1 MAIQTVLATLDGV
14 DDALKPLY
22 TQDGDRFV
30 LQLQGVNDHPDV
42 RNLSAAYERVKQ
54 DRDAIRQ
61 ERDTFKT
68 RADAVPDDFSAEA
81 WAKAKEGKADQAQ
94 LVQLRQTLERER
106 DEWKAKA
113 ETAEATA
120 LRNALDRDLTD
131 ALNASGVTN
140 PTFAKAARLMLSE
153 GVKMQDGR
161 PVVET
166 DMGPLPLADHVKR
179 WAASEGKAFVTPPSG
194 GGARGGET
202 GGDKPL
208 SEMTGKERLQLAMA
222 GKLNTG

>member
-1 MAIQTVLATLDGV
+1 M
-14 DDALKPLY
+14 
-22 TQDGDRFV
+22 
-30 LQLQGVNDHPDV
+30 
-42 RNLSAAYERVKQ
+42 
-54 DRDAIRQ
+54 
-61 ERDTFKT
+61 
-68 RADAVPDDFSAEA
+68 
-81 WAKAKEGKADQAQ
+81 
-94 LVQLRQTLERER
+94 QLRQTLERER

>member
-81 WAKAKEGKADQAQ
+81 WTKAKEGKADQAQ

-120 LRNALDRDLTD
+120 LRSAVDRDLTD

>member
-61 ERDTFKT
+61 EHDTFKT

-81 WAKAKEGKADQAQ
+81 WAKAKDGKGDQAQ
-94 LVQLRQTLERER
+94 LVQLRQTLEAER
-106 DEWKAKA
+106 DEWKSKA
-113 ETAEATA
+113 EAAEASA
-120 LRNALDRDLTD
+120 LRTAVDRDLGD
-131 ALNASGVTN
+131 ALSAVGVTN
-140 PTFAKAARLMLSE
+140 ATYAKAARALLA
-153 GVKMQDGR
+153 GAVKMQDGR
-161 PVVET
+161 PVVDT
-166 DMGPLPLADHVKR
+166 DMGPMPLAEHVKR
-179 WAASEGKAFVTPPSG
+179 WASAEGKVFVTPPSG
-194 GGARGGET
+194 GGARGGEN
-202 GGDKPL
+202 GGAKPL
-208 SEMTGKERLQLAMA
+208 SEMTGMERLELARA

>member
-1 MAIQTVLATLDGV
+1 MAIKTVLTTLDGV
-14 DDALKPLY
+14 DDALKALY
-22 TQDGDRFV
+22 AQDGDKFV
-30 LQLQGVNDHPDV
+30 LQVEGINDHPEV
-42 RNLSAAYERVKQ
+42 IVLKNAYERTKQ

-61 ERDTFKT
+61 ERDTYKVK
-68 RADAVPDDFSAEA
+68 ADGVPEDFSPEA

-106 DEWKAKA
+106 DEWKSKA
-113 ETAEATA
+113 EAAEANA

-131 ALNASGVTN
+131 ALNAAGITN
-140 PTFAKAARLMLSE
+140 PTFARAARKMLSE
-153 GVKMQDGR
+153 DVKMQDGR

>member
-22 TQDGDRFV
+22 MQDGDKFV
-30 LQLQGVNDHPDV
+30 LQVEGIDSHPDV
-42 RNLSAAYERVKQ
+42 ANLRNAYERTKQ

-61 ERDTFKT
+61 ERDSFKT
-68 RADAVPDDFSAEA
+68 RADAVPEDFSVEA